1 MVTLFAAPPGTRR
14 GPTRTTKTHQTAPRA
29 PPPRALRTR
38 TASRHPSPGV
48 RRRTISPTSVNWPF
62 PPREERGSGLIPNCA
77 GHQAVDYRRGAPR
90 RRSLKPGRRPRQ
102 PATSRQGARRGAHR
116 RPPHPRPT
124 TTDSTVTLGSRTRP
138 ASELIMRIH
147 CGRLA
152 PPLGLAGGKDTAA
165 VPWRPPRINDI
176 PNLVTNPVV
185 CLGAESLRV
194 RRPLAGHGS
203 RVSPASRVQ
212 LPGGSCTVVVCMSSR
227 EKRRGGRRRTRAG
240 SISTAARTTREHE
253 LTLLLMLKLC

>member
-1 MVTLFAAPPGTRR
+1 VVELVGSRQSSAPVRPGRGAGGAQGAHSAALLKDCQQAVVTLFAAPPGTRR
-14 GPTRTTKTHQTAPRA
+14 GPTRTTKTHQTASRA

-185 CLGAESLRV
+185 CLGAERLRV
-194 RRPLAGHGS
+194 RSAAYTPSGALALWAYS
-203 RVSPASRVQ
+203 
-212 LPGGSCTVVVCMSSR
+212 L
-227 EKRRGGRRRTRAG
+227 
-240 SISTAARTTREHE
+240 
-253 LTLLLMLKLC
+253 

>member
-1 MVTLFAAPPGTRR
+1 M
-14 GPTRTTKTHQTAPRA
+14 
-29 PPPRALRTR
+29 RTR

-152 PPLGLAGGKDTAA
+152 PPLGLAGGKDTAT

-185 CLGAESLRV
+185 CLGAERLRV
-194 RRPLAGHGS
+194 RSAAYTPSGALALWAYS
-203 RVSPASRVQ
+203 
-212 LPGGSCTVVVCMSSR
+212 L
-227 EKRRGGRRRTRAG
+227 
-240 SISTAARTTREHE
+240 
-253 LTLLLMLKLC
+253 